1 MNEQNDHI
9 WMHKKPETVFD
20 WLAIIAISIA
30 LYLMLGHLNV
40 FAGGIAKFLD
50 VVAPFASGIVIAY
63 VLDCIVR
70 PVQRYVMKENPKLRW
85 LSILIAY
92 IVAALIITLLVSMVV
107 PQVVS
112 SITMLFTNLPL
123 YISNVQNL
131 LDMLQ
136 NRYGLDLSRATEMLD
151 NYESMM
157 NSLTEVLKSSA
168 PQIMAYVSGVASNVV
183 DIFTA
188 LASSVYML
196 AEKTS
201 CCASCA
207 PWCTRFSRRI
217 LQIPC
222 WKPAALPTTILKAFL
237 AAKSLI
243 LLLSV
248 C

>member
-50 VVAPFASGIVIAY
+50 IAAPFASGIVIAY

-70 PVQRYVMKENPKLRW
+70 PVQRYVMKEKPKLRW

-168 PQIMAYVSGVASNVV
+168 PQIMAYVSGVASNV
-183 DIFTA
+183 
-188 LASSVYML
+188 Y
-196 AEKTS
+196 
-201 CCASCA
+201 
-207 PWCTRFSRRI
+207 CTGFQRVHAGRKR
-217 LQIPC
+217 QAAA
-222 WKPAALPTTILKAFL
+222 PAAHHGARVFPAVYCRYRAGNLQLCQQQF
-237 AAKSLI
+237 
-243 LLLSV
+243 
-248 C
+248 